1 MKKILFILGVMLIS
15 TFGHSQEVELYKKDG
30 KVGLI
35 KGNTVIL
42 PPIYDH
48 ISDFKMSLA
57 WTHKDKKI
65 GLINKKGE
73 VLLQPT
79 YDEAKDFSGKPGHY
93 LSLVKLNNKFGMI
106 DMKGHEEIPIKYDSL
121 QAYFAE
127 GMAYAKLNGKW
138 GFIDSLYKVAIPFQY
153 EAIDTWQGFY
163 GGVIAVKSGGK
174 WGAINKKG
182 AVVVPFKYD
191 LTISNMGDL
200 VTIKLGGKYGFYN
213 KSGKE
218 LCSPIFDDIEMGFAN
233 RGVAWVILDGKMYSD
248 VQMRNKFFKK

>member
-1 MKKILFILGVMLIS
+1 MKKILFAFVMMLLSIS
-15 TFGHSQEVELYKKDG
+15 VYSQEIELYKKDG

-35 KGNTVIL
+35 KGNTVVL
-42 PPIYDH
+42 PAIYDR

-57 WTHKDKKI
+57 WIYKDKKI

-79 YDEAKDFSGKPGHY
+79 YDEAKNFSGKPGHY
-93 LSLVKLNNKFGMI
+93 LALVKLNNKFGMI
-106 DMKGHEEIPIKYDSL
+106 DMKGHEEIPLKYDSL
-121 QAYFAE
+121 QSFFAE

-138 GFIDSLYKVAIPFQY
+138 GFIDSLYKVSIPFQY

-182 AVVVPFKYD
+182 AMVVPFKY
-191 LTISNMGDL
+191 TSAISNMGDL
-200 VTIKLGGKYGFYN
+200 VTVTLDGKYGFYN

-218 LCSPIFDDIEMGFAN
+218 LCPPTFDEIDMGFQT
-233 RGVAWVILDGKMYSD
+233 RGVAWVILDGKMYTEP
-248 VQMRNKFFKK
+248 QMRNKFFKK